1 MVRFNTPTHKQA
13 NLSLQIDKAD
23 MIFSQSVLSVVH
35 ADPILSPD
43 SLTQWGENDN
53 QTQEV
58 STLSNDTVDRQL
70 NPEAQ
75 PTS

>member
-1 MVRFNTPTHKQA
+1 VVRFNTPTHKQA